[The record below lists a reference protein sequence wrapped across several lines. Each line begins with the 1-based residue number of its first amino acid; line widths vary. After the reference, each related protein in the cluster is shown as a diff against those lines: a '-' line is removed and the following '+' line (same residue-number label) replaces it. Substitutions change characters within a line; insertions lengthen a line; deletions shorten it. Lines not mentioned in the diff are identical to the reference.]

1 MFGLFRRYPVRKVRR
16 QYERKL
22 RQARDLQRDGDVV
35 AASRAYSEA
44 DLLRQKMEEMEKM
57 GEMEE
62 AEEGERCREPVRE
75 QAFVDERAQMRG
87 PM

>member
-22 RQARDLQRDGDVV
+22 RDGDVV

-44 DLLRQKMEEMEKM
+44 DLLRQKMEEMEKREEMEKM